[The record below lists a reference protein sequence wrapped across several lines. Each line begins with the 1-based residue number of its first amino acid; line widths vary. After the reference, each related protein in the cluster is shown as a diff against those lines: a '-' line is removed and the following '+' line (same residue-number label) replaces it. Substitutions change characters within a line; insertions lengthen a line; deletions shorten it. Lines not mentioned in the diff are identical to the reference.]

1 MGGTTVE
8 CNTAVVAGS
17 LGANAAFGAV
27 TAPCQTAN
35 GGYTAAANLDPPFGS
50 TFPTN
55 GQFPAASTA
64 SGAGIGAD
72 TKGYYTA
79 GAANSM
85 VGFPL
90 AQQTG
95 WGGAA
100 ANLPIGLPP
109 TATSVWGVHTTPA
122 TYAGVANAAGTT
134 GVVVSFVLGSYSANL
149 ATPTGG
155 YWVTGTTVNGPG
167 SAAAMGTTATGQT
180 SAGSFVPAAA
190 VTATVSYA
198 TSAAGVA
205 TATPMAVTPT
215 CVQYLRVY
223 PNYVAMNLNS
233 AGPAAVVP
241 QVCYLNGNNQAPG
254 TTGSS
259 ASVAAGA
266 AGSCTG
272 PADATVTTPMSACNN
287 CSKAYSTAS
296 AYNYL
301 SPISC
306 HFTLP
311 SLTPATQYFYAVA
324 ATVTGSTSPGTA
336 SGAYTTPASLGT
348 LSFRAP
354 PLPSPQPAGAGSAY
368 PFVMG
373 VMADVGVTYNSSL
386 TAQYMARLGA
396 NTPGGL
402 SMIVNVGD
410 FTYGDDFGPSSTF
423 YGSSSGGSNVMKWDM
438 WASMWQP
445 VTGSALL
452 VNAVGNHEMESLNG
466 FNYNP
471 SAWTDGPT
479 TYGWAKASDTVYGGL
494 NAPYQGY
501 AARFPNGAQAPTSYG
516 DIWSSFYYSQNIGP
530 VHVLVINNF
539 VPFAPG
545 TAQYNFAVADL
556 AAVNRV
562 ATPWLLVVFHSPPY
576 HTYNTHYK
584 EMDVRAQRIS
594 AAACAFRFHLPD
606 APHRSASWRC
616 TSRCSTST
624 ASTLCSTATCT
635 RTSART
641 PCTSTSPTPAAPSTS
656 PWVR

>member
-1 MGGTTVE
+1 MRIRRRPLSSGLSSDSPARRQVLA
-8 CNTAVVAGS
+8 C
-17 LGANAAFGAV
+17 
-27 TAPCQTAN
+27 TAPATLFVDLKRHEDDAIDA
-35 GGYTAAANLDPPFGS
+35 YI
-50 TFPTN
+50 
-55 GQFPAASTA
+55 A
-64 SGAGIGAD
+64 SGALVNQL
-72 TKGYYTA
+72 
-79 GAANSM
+79 ANYHGHGTQAVS
-85 VGFPL
+85 V
-90 AQQTG
+90 Q
-95 WGGAA
+95 AA
-100 ANLPIGLPP
+100 ADDEEINLGGNIALP
-109 TATSVWGVHTTPA
+109 GVEGKTDNYTI
-122 TYAGVANAAGTT
+122 
-134 GVVVSFVLGSYSANL
+134 SYN
-149 ATPTGG
+149 
-155 YWVTGTTVNGPG
+155 
-167 SAAAMGTTATGQT
+167 
-180 SAGSFVPAAA
+180 
-190 VTATVSYA
+190 
-198 TSAAGVA
+198 
-205 TATPMAVTPT
+205 
-215 CVQYLRVY
+215 
-223 PNYVAMNLNS
+223 
-233 AGPAAVVP
+233 
-241 QVCYLNGNNQAPG
+241 
-254 TTGSS
+254 
-259 ASVAAGA
+259 
-266 AGSCTG
+266 
-272 PADATVTTPMSACNN
+272 
-287 CSKAYSTAS
+287 
-296 AYNYL
+296 
-301 SPISC
+301 
-306 HFTLP
+306 
-311 SLTPATQYFYAVA
+311 
-324 ATVTGSTSPGTA
+324 SPG
-336 SGAYTTPASLGT
+336 
-348 LSFRAP
+348 
-354 PLPSPQPAGAGSAY
+354 
-368 PFVMG
+368 
-373 VMADVGVTYNSSL
+373 
-386 TAQYMARLGA
+386 
-396 NTPGGL
+396 
-402 SMIVNVGD
+402 
-410 FTYGDDFGPSSTF
+410 